1 MDKQQ
6 EQKNQNPTLDAE
18 DQAKAEMKKTTLGQW
33 MIRFVEYCVVD
44 RGHSEL
50 TRRNY
55 LHYLRRFH
63 EFATGHG
70 VTKPSGITMEMVHD
84 WRMDLST
91 KKIDGKSLGK
101 KTVNYHAIA
110 LRSFLKYLA
119 KNDVKAMAP
128 DKIELAEQPERSV
141 SFLEPEEVGELLE
154 VYQGKNITSL
164 RNRAIL
170 EILFSSGLR
179 VSELVK
185 LKCSE
190 ISVKKKE
197 FSVGGKGGK
206 RRVAFLSDSARHWLR
221 KYLRRRKEKSKWVFV
236 GNKRGLTRMDT
247 KSTRIGADR
256 SPLPEGRDRGV
267 GEKNSKRRARKSD
280 HHLTARQVER
290 IVTKAA
296 KKAGI
301 AKKVTPHVLRH
312 SMATDLLANGA
323 DIRAVQSM
331 LGHASITTTQ
341 IYTHVT
347 NKRLRE
353 VHEKYHSKTKDDKE
367 LDENESTPKV
377 RTYKTS

>member
-1 MDKQQ
+1 MQNDKSKIKDIGNQ
-6 EQKNQNPTLDAE
+6 ESQNPKMDAE
-18 DQAKAEMKKTTLGQW
+18 DQAKMEMKKTPLGQY
-33 MIRFVEYCVVD
+33 IIKFVEYCVVD

-63 EFATGHG
+63 QFSVDHG
-70 VTKPSGITMEMVHD
+70 ITKPAGITMEFVHD

-91 KKIDGKSLGK
+91 KKINGKSLGK

-110 LRSFLKYLA
+110 LRSFLKFLA
-119 KNDVKAMAP
+119 RNDVEAMAP

-141 SFLEPEEVGELLE
+141 NFLEPEEVAELLA
-154 VYQGKNITSL
+154 VYKGKSITSS

-170 EILFSSGLR
+170 EVLFSTGLR
-179 VSELVK
+179 VSELVR
-185 LKCSE
+185 LKCDE
-190 ISVKKKE
+190 VNIKRKE

-221 KYLRRRKEKSKWVFV
+221 KYLRRRNVKSKWLFA
-236 GNKRGLTRMDT
+236 GNRRFKIQDSPARNASHNDAGGRFKNNKKDDT
-247 KSTRIGADR
+247 DH
-256 SPLPEGRDRGV
+256 PP
-267 GEKNSKRRARKSD
+267 RRVKSD

-290 IVTKAA
+290 IVKKAA

-312 SMATDLLANGA
+312 SMATDLLTNGA
-323 DIRAVQSM
+323 DIRSVQSM

-347 NKRLRE
+347 NRRLRS
-353 VHEKYHSKTKDDKE
+353 VHERYHNKSKE
-367 LDENESTPKV
+367 G
-377 RTYKTS
+377 TSSGSKSGLSS

>member
-1 MDKQQ
+1 MDTSKAYQ
-6 EQKNQNPTLDAE
+6 EKENSSQEGDAE
-18 DQAKAEMKKTTLGQW
+18 EQAKSEMKKTTLGQW

-50 TRRNY
+50 TRQNY

-236 GNKRGLTRMDT
+236 GNKRFKIQDSRFKNDKKDGTNHQSPIT
-247 KSTRIGADR
+247 KHR
-256 SPLPEGRDRGV
+256 SQ
-267 GEKNSKRRARKSD
+267 KIKSD